1 MTAFCI
7 ECVDPNTGTADT
19 DILWVINGT
28 WSIKY
33 LDSFTKFLAIAGARS
48 ISFADTP
55 PPAEIAVTSTG
66 LLFVA
71 NSTSVVPLGGALEIS
86 SCFGALYSNDDI
98 FVIPS
103 GKHNCMVIS

>member
-19 DILWVINGT
+19 DILWLINGT

-33 LDSFTKFLAIAGARS
+33 FDSFTQFLAIAGG
-48 ISFADTP
+48 ISFTDTP
-55 PPAEIAVTSTG
+55 PPAEIAVTSAG

-98 FVIPS
+98 VVIHS